1 MSDLEMILER
11 LRVILQDE
19 AKLSWNDGLLT
30 DAVRQAL
37 EDMLNAAGE
46 AWLLGGL
53 DGSTHTTNFPT
64 HYFALLTRG
73 ALGYALL
80 MQAAERSNSFSA
92 ERSVPASLA
101 ASRAH
106 LEAFEKAL
114 PGLQSHHRTQMHNAA
129 QPPYPASEGGW
140 PLE

>member
-1 MSDLEMILER
+1 MSDLDILLER
-11 LRVILQDE
+11 LRAILQDE
-19 AKLSWNDGLLT
+19 AKLSWSDSLLT
-30 DAVRQAL
+30 DAIRQAL

-92 ERSVPASLA
+92 ANSVPATLA
-101 ASRAH
+101 AARAH
-106 LEAFEKAL
+106 LERFEKAL
-114 PGLQSHHRTQMHNAA
+114 PDLHSLRLTQVHNAA
-129 QPPYPASEGGW
+129 QPPYPASQGGW